1 MTILDI
7 LEGCRKH
14 RGSGDRCNACP
25 VKDMEICHEI
35 MSELDKKETSL
46 RRKDYFLSASDH
58 LTILTNTLQSI
69 IERCGIYQK
78 DKTPILNT
86 GAFVQQIF
94 RARRSDYFKKLP
106 RFGQL
111 SRMAAPNPPQ
121 GLTELVEEHPDY
133 LTLAAGILS
142 ANPDLP
148 RSLYR
153 QLAAL
158 STDKQWLKK
167 VDLLYQNTWK
177 AQVISIDGPGSSP
190 VPPDRQIAP
199 DPEPQENLILKL
211 YIRIWGKIGGTG
223 ADNCVDLFKGHGERL
238 LDEDEERTK
247 LAAELAMK
255 VNTLTQKINR
265 CYDLIRQ
272 KIIAILTEMHVPESE
287 NCVRLLSFLYG
298 PREKGEG
305 SGIDQRI
312 RQTAEKF
319 QLSEK
324 EVNTRIRHC
333 RKLAMA
339 RFLEVM
345 A

>member
-1 MTILDI
+1 M
-7 LEGCRKH
+7 G
-14 RGSGDRCNACP
+14 
-25 VKDMEICHEI
+25 ICDEVLN
-35 MSELDKKETSL
+35 ELDKKETSL
-46 RRKDYFLSASDH
+46 RKKDYYLSASDQRA
-58 LTILTNTLQSI
+58 ILTDTLQSTI
-69 IERCGIYQK
+69 ARCEVYQL
-78 DKTPILNT
+78 DNTPILNT

-106 RFGQL
+106 RFGQQ

-121 GLTELVEEHPDY
+121 GLTELVEEHSDY

-148 RSLYR
+148 KSLYH

-158 STDKQWLKK
+158 SPEKQWLKK
-167 VDLLYQNTWK
+167 VDLLYKNTWK
-177 AQVISIDGPGSSP
+177 AQVISIDAPGGSS

-211 YIRIWGKIGGTG
+211 YIMIWGKIGGTG
-223 ADNCVDLFKGHGERL
+223 ADNCVDLFKSHGERL

-255 VNTLTQKINR
+255 VNTLTKKINR

-272 KIIAILTEMHVPESE
+272 KIIDILTEMHVPESE

-324 EVNTRIRHC
+324 EVSTRIRHC